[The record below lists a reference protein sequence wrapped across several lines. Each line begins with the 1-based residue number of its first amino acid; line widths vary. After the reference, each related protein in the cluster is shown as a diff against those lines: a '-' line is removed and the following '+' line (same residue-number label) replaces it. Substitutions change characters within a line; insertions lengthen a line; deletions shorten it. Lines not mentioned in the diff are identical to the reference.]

1 MTQSFPARIS
11 HPPDSYKLFLV
22 RANLAARVSVFFS
35 AAFNPMSDGDD
46 SLSRLNTSQA
56 CHSAKSVEA
65 RTPRTQKLWMEIM
78 RNSALPVRSQSVMNI
93 PRFNIHFVFF
103 GLFNLLIHGTR
114 NMPEDI

>member
-1 MTQSFPARIS
+1 
-11 HPPDSYKLFLV
+11 
-22 RANLAARVSVFFS
+22 
-35 AAFNPMSDGDD
+35 MSDGDD

-65 RTPRTQKLWMEIM
+65 TTPKTQKLWMEIM

-103 GLFNLLIHGTR
+103 GLFNLLTHPWYMEHALVHLRRHQQTISFR
-114 NMPEDI
+114 A